1 MASWYTLQ
9 KYFNNLTKDQQVAIL
24 LYIYK
29 AAWLTIGYF
38 SALLWAVHSV
48 YGIPTAV
55 ECRESHVEDFDP
67 NGQLV
72 HLIEVF

>member
-1 MASWYTLQ
+1 M
-9 KYFNNLTKDQQVAIL
+9 

-38 SALLWAVHSV
+38 AVLLWAVHSV

-55 ECRESHVEDFDP
+55 GCRESHVEDIDP
-67 NGQLV
+67 NG
-72 HLIEVF
+72 

>member
-1 MASWYTLQ
+1 MLC
-9 KYFNNLTKDQQVAIL
+9 
-24 LYIYK
+24 IYK

-38 SALLWAVHSV
+38 AALLGALHSV

-55 ECRESHVEDFDP
+55 GCRESHVEDFDP
-67 NGQLV
+67 NDLLV

>member
-1 MASWYTLQ
+1 M
-9 KYFNNLTKDQQVAIL
+9 

-38 SALLWAVHSV
+38 AALLGAVHSV

-67 NGQLV
+67 NG
-72 HLIEVF
+72 